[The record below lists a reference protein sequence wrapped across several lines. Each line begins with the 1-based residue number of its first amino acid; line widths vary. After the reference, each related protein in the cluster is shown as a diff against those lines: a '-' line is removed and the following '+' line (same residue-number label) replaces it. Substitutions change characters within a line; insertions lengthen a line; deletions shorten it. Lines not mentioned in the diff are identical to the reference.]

1 MRQTLLFL
9 SLIALTAFAANAQQI
24 PVRSNYILSQFQDH
38 VAAAGNKPCLDM
50 RMGFRS
56 QWSGFEGAPT
66 YSFAS
71 LSGRI
76 GESDRSIHGVGGRIE
91 TDEAGPWGTTSL
103 SLGYAYKIQLT
114 NGGRLSAGL
123 SLGVIQHRLS
133 TGRLDFPDIEV
144 ANDPAVSGATQFLF
158 PTIDAGLWYEDA
170 RSYLGITMIN
180 ATGAE
185 LSDMT
190 LGTQTSR
197 HVVTTAGTSIDLD
210 GRFVFRPSAN
220 MRLVSGLAP
229 SLDVT
234 CSVAYNNM
242 LSIGVGYRNQSALIA
257 HLQLAVLENVTLG
270 YAYDF
275 GLSDIRISAASS
287 HEITLAFSA
296 CDRGSKRV
304 KHCAAYD

>member
-1 MRQTLLFL
+1 MRNTLLFL
-9 SLIALTAFAANAQQI
+9 SLTALTTFAASAQQI

-76 GESDRSIHGVGGRIE
+76 GESERSIHGVGGRIE

-123 SLGVIQHRLS
+123 SLGVVQHRLS
-133 TGRLDFPDIEV
+133 TGRLDFPDVEV

-158 PTIDAGLWYEDA
+158 PTIDAGIWYEDA
-170 RSYLGITMIN
+170 HSYLGITMIN
-180 ATGAE
+180 ATAAE

-197 HVVTTAGTSIDLD
+197 HVVTTVGTSIDLD
-210 GRFVFRPSAN
+210 GRFVFRPSAS

-242 LSIGVGYRNQSALIA
+242 FSVGVGYRNQSALIA
-257 HLQLAVLENVTLG
+257 HLQLAVLEYVTVG
-270 YAYDF
+270 YSYDF

-287 HEITLAFSA
+287 HEVTLAFSA
-296 CDRGSKRV
+296 CDRGSKRA